1 MTITLLQG
9 CTPARGQNL
18 RIAFVAPARYPIRE
32 PFAGGLE
39 AFCHTMVT
47 ALRNEGHQVD
57 FYAAKG
63 SDGNVKSHELPGVN
77 WGDSLELATDTGYPV
92 GEREREEQAFLALRE
107 HLVAQ
112 GYDVVHN
119 NSLSPAMFP
128 SPASPDPL
136 PMVTTLHTPQLPEI
150 YAAVEAAGESAGRF
164 AAVSATTAASW
175 EMPPVVHGPIEVIPN
190 GVNTRKWAPGP
201 GGPGAVWFGRIVPEK
216 GLHLAMDACRLLG
229 LPLTIAGRKGD
240 HDYFQEQIAPRLDGH
255 LIRWLGEL
263 SHGEL
268 RRLVGKHAVCVV
280 TPRWEEP
287 FGLVAFEAMSC
298 GTPVA
303 AFDRGGMGEL
313 LASAPAVLVPP
324 DDVVALAGA
333 IHKALHVDRAAARA
347 WVVENHSLTQT
358 ARRYVDLYREVM
370 VK

>member
-1 MTITLLQG
+1 MTITLPHTPDLARTQG
-9 CTPARGQNL
+9 L

-47 ALRNEGHQVD
+47 ALRAQGHHVD
-57 FYAAKG
+57 FYASRG
-63 SDGNVKSHELPGVN
+63 SDGNVKTHELPGVN
-77 WGDSLELATDTGYPV
+77 WGAHPEHATDTGYPE
-92 GEREREEQAFLALRE
+92 GEREREEQAFTDLRN
-107 HLVAQ
+107 HLVRS

-128 SPASPDPL
+128 SVASPDPL

-150 YAAVEAAGESAGRF
+150 QAVVDAAGSRAGCF
-164 AAVSATTAASW
+164 AAVSAATAESW
-175 EMPPVVHGPIEVIPN
+175 DMPTPIEVIPN
-190 GVNTRKWAPGP
+190 GVDVRKWSPGP
-201 GGPGAVWFGRIVPEK
+201 GGNGAVWFGRIVPEK

-240 HDYFQEQIAPRLDGH
+240 HNYFQEEIAPRLDGQ
-255 LIRWLGEL
+255 LIRWVGEL
-263 SHGEL
+263 SHAEL
-268 RRLVGKHAVCVV
+268 RALVGRHAVCVV

-313 LASAPAVLVPP
+313 LATAPAVLAPA
-324 DDVVALAGA
+324 DDVFALAGA
-333 IHKALHVDRAAARA
+333 IHTALHVSRTAVRR
-347 WVVENHSLTQT
+347 WVVANHSLTQT
-358 ARRYVDLYREVM
+358 ARRYVDLYRDVM
-370 VK
+370 VR

>member
-1 MTITLLQG
+1 MTITLPQG
-9 CTPARGQNL
+9 REPACAENL

-47 ALRNEGHQVD
+47 ALRNEGHEVD
-57 FYAAKG
+57 FYASKG
-63 SDGNVKSHELPGVN
+63 SDGNVKTHELPGVN
-77 WGDSLELATDTGYPV
+77 WGDTPEMATDTGYPA
-92 GEREREEQAFLALRE
+92 GEREREERAFHELRE

-112 GYDVVHN
+112 AYDVVHN

-128 SPASPDPL
+128 SAASPEPL
-136 PMVTTLHTPQLPEI
+136 PMVTTLHTPLIPEI
-150 YAAVEAAGESAGRF
+150 QDAIETAGPDAGRF

-175 EMPPVVHGPIEVIPN
+175 EPLGTPIEVIPN
-190 GVNTRKWAPGP
+190 GVNVRKWAPGP

-240 HDYFQEQIAPRLDGH
+240 HAYFQEEIAPRLDGH

-263 SHGEL
+263 SHREL
-268 RRLVGKHAVCVV
+268 RGLVGKHAVCVV

-287 FGLVAFEAMSC
+287 FGLVAFEAMAC

-313 LASAPAVLVPP
+313 LATAPAVLVPP

-347 WVVENHSLTQT
+347 WVVANHSLAQT
-358 ARRYVDLYREVM
+358 ARRYVDLYKEVM
-370 VK
+370 VR